1 MTILGIGTY
10 FADFFTENIKPKHGV
25 ILFKDSGQYVYMLLG
40 GHETKKLKGV
50 NGRYIA
56 VALFRENIFIG
67 FEEGYIKEDGIQV
80 EPTGNYGNGMD
91 VGGYISFILIA
102 LSYAGDKSHPLKLIL
117 KKISIY
123 YLNKRII

>member
-67 FEEGYIKEDGIQV
+67 FEEGCKLRKWYGCRRIHFFYINS
-80 EPTGNYGNGMD
+80 T
-91 VGGYISFILIA
+91 
-102 LSYAGDKSHPLKLIL
+102 
-117 KKISIY
+117 
-123 YLNKRII
+123 